1 MGNLTDQHIDYIIR
15 DLNYRGIVVEG
26 FQDEVV
32 DHICSSVE
40 IEIGKGKRFIDA
52 YHEALKSFGNTSGL
66 RRTQHQTLQFKNQ
79 NSSIMI
85 RNYFTIAWRNLKKH
99 GFYSFINIAGL
110 AIGVA
115 ACIIMVLFVLEE
127 MNYDTFHTRAE
138 RIYRVHN
145 EVKYGSNHFHMNACS
160 APTAQVLSEN
170 FPEIESTVRFIQFGT
185 YLVKPA
191 DTVENIKEE
200 NLAWTDSTI
209 FKIFSLNVI
218 EGDAKTALV
227 QPASVAISKRTAKKY
242 FPFTSALG
250 KSLIL
255 DNKYHFT
262 VTAVYEDIPKASHF
276 HFDFLMS
283 LVGDLP
289 PAKSAQRTALFD
301 SYNFRTYLLLKPGT
315 DAKALEA
322 KLPGFIEKYRGQQSA
337 NASFSMEKFR
347 ASGNKHEMSLMPLRD
362 IHLHSHL
369 GGEFES
375 NGSIAYVYLFSTI
388 AAFILLIACIN
399 FMNLSTA
406 RSANRAKEVG
416 VRKVMGSLRT
426 HLMRQFL
433 TESTLVTS
441 FAFIFA
447 LALAYLFLP
456 FFNMLSQ
463 KQLQLP
469 FNDPAFYVALAGAGL
484 VVGLLAGLYPS
495 FYLSAFRPVNVLKG
509 HPSVGMK
516 RGFIRS
522 TLVVFQ
528 FVISIVLIVGA
539 ITVNQQLS
547 YMQNKKQ
554 GYEKEQVMIVHDAYA
569 LRPNKVQAFKNEALK
584 IDLIESSTIS
594 GHVPVQIQNAGR
606 GDRTFWKTGN
616 EPASENLVNMQ
627 NWRVDHDYIE
637 TFKMNI
643 KMGRGFSAEFP
654 SDSFAVVLNETA
666 VFQLGLGNNPIRQTI
681 SASSGPNDTN
691 TWTVIGV
698 VEDFHFATMRDNIA
712 PLGLFLGNSD
722 GFVSFRFRTDN
733 PQAVI
738 QAVEKVWKSLAPGQP
753 FEYSFL
759 DEDFGKMY
767 RSEERLG
774 NIFTVFASLAIA
786 IACLGLFALTAFTAE
801 QRSKEIGI
809 RKVLGA
815 SVNSIVLLLSR
826 DFGKLIIIAF
836 IISAPMA
843 WYAVNWWLETYTYKA
858 AIGPAAYFL
867 AGALALIIALFTI
880 SFHSIKAASANPVS
894 SLRNE

>member
-1 MGNLTDQHIDYIIR
+1 MGNLTDQHIDYIIK

-52 YHEALKSFGNTSGL
+52 YHEVLKSFGNTSGL
-66 RRTQHQTLQFKNQ
+66 RRTQYQTLKFKNQ

-85 RNYFTIAWRNLKKH
+85 RNHFIIAWRNLKKH
-99 GFYSFINIAGL
+99 GFYSFTNIAGL

-115 ACIIMVLFVLEE
+115 ACIIIVLFVLEE
-127 MNYDTFHTRAE
+127 LNYDTYHTRAG

-145 EVKYGSNHFHMNACS
+145 EVKYGSNHSLMNACS
-160 APTAQVLSEN
+160 APTAQMLTEN

-218 EGDAKTALV
+218 EGDAETALV

-289 PAKSAQRTALFD
+289 PAKSAQRTALFE
-301 SYNFRTYLLLKPGT
+301 SYNFRTYLLLKPGA

-322 KLPGFIEKYRGQQSA
+322 KLPGFIEKYRGQQS
-337 NASFSMEKFR
+337 NAPFSMEKFR
-347 ASGNKHEMSLMPLRD
+347 ASGNKHEMSLMPLQD

-375 NGSIAYVYLFSTI
+375 NGSMAYVYLFSTI

-416 VRKVMGSLRT
+416 IRKVMGSLRA

-433 TESTLVTS
+433 TESTLVTL

-447 LALAYLFLP
+447 VALAYLFLP

-509 HPSVGMK
+509 HLSVGMK
-516 RGFIRS
+516 SGFIRS

-539 ITVNQQLS
+539 ITVNRQLS
-547 YMQNKKQ
+547 YMQNKKL
-554 GYEKEQVMIVHDAYA
+554 GYEKEQVIIVHDAYA
-569 LRPNKVQAFKNEALK
+569 LRPNKVQTFKNEALR
-584 IDLIESSTIS
+584 IDLIESGTIS
-594 GHVPVQIQNAGR
+594 SYVPVQIQNAGR

-616 EPASENLVNMQ
+616 EPTTENLLNIQ
-627 NWRVDHDYIE
+627 LWSVDHDYFK

-643 KMGRGFSAEFP
+643 KMGRNFSEEFP
-654 SDSFAVVLNETA
+654 SDGSAVVLNEAA
-666 VFQLGLGNNPIRQTI
+666 VSQFGLSGDPIGQRI
-681 SASSGPNDTN
+681 SANSGAETK
-691 TWTVIGV
+691 TWTIIGV
-698 VEDFHFATMRDNIA
+698 VENFHFATIREHIA
-712 PLGLFLGNSD
+712 PIGIFLGNTD

-733 PQAVI
+733 PQEVISAVKKI
-738 QAVEKVWKSLAPGQP
+738 WKSLVPGQP
-753 FEYSFL
+753 FQYSFL

-880 SFHSIKAASANPVS
+880 SFHSIKAASANPVD